1 MAVPTRVSAG
11 SVEQAQ
17 STRAMY
23 ASRGFVTVYEV
34 NQPERAHI
42 TMRKNKQLNVA
53 LLLLGLLFFIWP
65 GLIYLLVHA
74 LRSDEVVEI
83 VFEGSARPE
92 ADDSGGRP
100 PVVDEPG
107 PQLSPDG
114 REWWDGETWRSTAT
128 SAPTEARRSADGSEW
143 WDGTSWR
150 PVPIKSLDPD
160 ASEAS

>member
-1 MAVPTRVSAG
+1 
-11 SVEQAQ
+11 
-17 STRAMY
+17 MY

-34 NQPERAHI
+34 NEPNRVHI
-42 TMRKNKQLNVA
+42 TMRKNKQLNVV

-83 VFEGSARPE
+83 VVEGTAPPTTG
-92 ADDSGGRP
+92 DSGGQSP
-100 PVVDEPG
+100 PIDEPVL
-107 PQLSPDG
+107 QLSPDG
-114 REWWDGETWRSTAT
+114 REWWDGETWRSTAI
-128 SAPTEARRSADGSEW
+128 SAPTDARRNADGSQW

-150 PVPIKSLDPD
+150 PVPLRSPLDSD